1 MLSGRL
7 EAIWNQVSFIAKLAV
22 KFVMKA
28 KHILYIFIALILAFE
43 GCVAVDVG
51 QQGSAAGRRGL
62 SAQINN
68 EIRPYALDL
77 AAWEINNLLT
87 TNHKVAVKGP
97 GATDF
102 SGLPENV
109 STVLIAENFT
119 VFPQVRVK
127 LVEPPL
133 LLVISPRDRIAYYD
147 RILLT
152 PGLTG
157 DSMEQI
163 EGKVDALDLS
173 SLIVQLGGFG
183 AAYPAIVS
191 PDMADQHIIN
201 AVVEEWAHQY
211 LAFKPLGFLY
221 LVDSLGWRQAPDVI
235 VMNETLAGMIAREIG
250 SKVYERY
257 YSNTVSKMD
266 SPDPGAFDFN
276 REMRETRLK
285 VDGLLAAGK
294 IEEAERY
301 MQDRR
306 IVFNRK
312 GYAIRKLNQAY
323 FAFHGIYGQDP
334 GAVSPVYSDMLK
346 LRKNYAGLAGFVD
359 KISGMTTYAELER
372 SVSGPAD

>member
-7 EAIWNQVSFIAKLAV
+7 EAIWNQVSFIAELKV
-22 KFVMKA
+22 KFMRKTGYV
-28 KHILYIFIALILAFE
+28 LYIFAAIIIVCG
-43 GCVAVDVG
+43 GCGAVDVG
-51 QQGSAAGRRGL
+51 QQGSADGRRVL
-62 SAQINN
+62 SAQIQK
-68 EIRPYALDL
+68 EIRPHALDI

-87 TNHKVAVKGP
+87 PRPGDDAKGP
-97 GATDF
+97 GVAGF
-102 SGLPENV
+102 SNLPENI
-109 STVLIAENFT
+109 SSVLIAENIT

-173 SLIVQLGGFG
+173 SLVVQLGGFG

-191 PDMADQHIIN
+191 PDMAPAHIVN

-221 LVDSLGWRQAPDVI
+221 LVDSLGLRQDPGVI

-250 SKVYERY
+250 GKVYERY
-257 YSNTVSKMD
+257 YSNTVGKAD

-285 VDGLLAAGK
+285 VDGLLANGK

-301 MQDRR
+301 MQDRL
-306 IVFNRK
+306 IDFNRQ
-312 GYAIRKLNQAY
+312 GYKIRKLNQAY

-334 GAVSPVYSDMLK
+334 GAVSPVYRDMLK
-346 LRKNYAGLAGFVD
+346 LRKNYPDLAGFVD
-359 KISGMTTYAELER
+359 KISGMASYADLEKAAR
-372 SVSGPAD
+372 GPAD

>member
-1 MLSGRL
+1 MLSGWL
-7 EAIWNQVSFIAKLAV
+7 ATIWNQESFIAKLV
-22 KFVMKA
+22 GKFVMKT
-28 KHILYIFIALILAFE
+28 KYILYIFIALVLAFE
-43 GCVAVDVG
+43 GCGAVDVG
-51 QQGSAAGRRGL
+51 QQGSAAGRWGL
-62 SAQINN
+62 SAQIQK
-68 EIRPYALDL
+68 EIRPHALDI
-77 AAWEINNLLT
+77 AAWEFNNLVSGGDKYAG
-87 TNHKVAVKGP
+87 N
-97 GATDF
+97 DF
-102 SGLPENV
+102 RIMQFAALPETI
-109 STVLIAENFT
+109 SEVLIAENFT

-133 LLVISPRDRIAYYD
+133 LLVISPRDHIAYCD

-152 PGLTG
+152 PDLNG
-157 DSMEQI
+157 EVIAQI

-191 PDMADQHIIN
+191 PDMAPENIVN

-221 LVDSLGWRQAPDVI
+221 LADSLGWRQDPEVI

-250 SKVYERY
+250 DKVYERY
-257 YSNTVSKMD
+257 YSGTGSKES
-266 SPDPGAFDFN
+266 SPDPVAFDFN
-276 REMRETRLK
+276 KEMRETRLE
-285 VDGLLAAGK
+285 VDGLLATGK

-301 MQDRR
+301 MEGRR
-306 IVFNRK
+306 IDFNRQ

-334 GAVSPVYSDMLK
+334 GAVSPVYRDMLK
-346 LRKNYAGLAGFVD
+346 LRKDYAGLAGFVD
-359 KISGMTTYAELER
+359 KISGMTGYKDLEK

>member
-1 MLSGRL
+1 MLSGWL
-7 EAIWNQVSFIAKLAV
+7 ATIWNQVSFIAKLV
-22 KFVMKA
+22 GKFVMKT
-28 KHILYIFIALILAFE
+28 KYILYIFIALVLAFE
-43 GCVAVDVG
+43 GCGVVDVG
-51 QQGSAAGRRGL
+51 RQGGADGRRGL
-62 SAQINN
+62 SAQIQK
-68 EIRPYALDL
+68 EIRPHALDI

-87 TNHKVAVKGP
+87 TSHKVAAKGP

-109 STVLIAENFT
+109 STVLIAENIT

-152 PGLTG
+152 PDLTG
-157 DSMEQI
+157 DVMAEI

-173 SLIVQLGGFG
+173 SLVVRLGGFG

-191 PDMADQHIIN
+191 PDMAPAHIIN

-221 LVDSLGWRQAPDVI
+221 LVDSLGWRQDPDVI

-257 YSNTVSKMD
+257 YSNTVSKAD
-266 SPDPGAFDFN
+266 GPARAGFDFN

-306 IVFNRK
+306 IDFNRQ
-312 GYAIRKLNQAY
+312 GYKIRKLNQAY

-334 GAVSPVYSDMLK
+334 GAVSPVYRDMLK

-359 KISGMTTYAELER
+359 IISGMTAYADLEEA
-372 SVSGPAD
+372 VEGPAD